1 MVVQEYLEY
10 RATYIDSQVRFMIAE
25 NQEDPEQLE
34 EQLGAKELP
43 DQVRTKK
50 KIKKAFSDINIVM
63 KNDRKWKRARKF
75 TNMKYFASG
84 CFN

>member
-1 MVVQEYLEY
+1 M
-10 RATYIDSQVRFMIAE
+10 SAE

-50 KIKKAFSDINIVM
+50 KDKKSFFRHYIVM
-63 KNDRKWKRARKF
+63 KNDRK
-75 TNMKYFASG
+75 
-84 CFN
+84 

>member
-63 KNDRKWKRARKF
+63 KNDRK
-75 TNMKYFASG
+75 
-84 CFN
+84 